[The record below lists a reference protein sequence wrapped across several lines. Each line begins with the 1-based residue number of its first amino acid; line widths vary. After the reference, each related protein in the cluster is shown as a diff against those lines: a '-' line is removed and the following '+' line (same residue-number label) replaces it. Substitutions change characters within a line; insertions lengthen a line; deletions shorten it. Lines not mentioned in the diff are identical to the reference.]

1 MGLTTG
7 AAEAADPRYR
17 EYFKTDLFNG
27 IGHERPF
34 GPER

>member
-17 EYFKTDLFNG
+17 DYFKTDLFNG
-27 IGHERPF
+27 IAPLQSL
-34 GPER
+34 PDAA